1 MLKGAPI
8 GCTVGGMNRPN
19 VIYLHSHDTGRY
31 VQPYGYA
38 IRTPN
43 IQRLAEQGL
52 LFRQAHNAAPTCS
65 PSRAA
70 LLTGMCPHSA
80 GQFGLVNRGFDLPEP
95 RHHLVHTLRAAGY
108 HTALAGVQHVRR
120 DPRTIGYHQLLKP
133 GSRKAREVAPAAAE
147 FLAAAPAQP
156 FFLTV
161 GFGETH
167 REFPPPAPA
176 DDARYLRPPAPLPD
190 TPETRADVA
199 AFQASATDLDHGIG
213 LVLGALDAAG
223 LAENTLVICTTD
235 HGLPFPRM
243 KCNLTDH
250 GTGVMLILRGPGG
263 FGGGRVSD
271 ALVSQVDLF
280 PTLCELLEIDPPE
293 WLQGRSLLP
302 LVRGEV
308 AEINDAVFAEVNYH
322 GQYEPQRMI
331 RTRRWKYIRRYLDR
345 TVPSLANC
353 DNSPSKEL
361 LLRRGW
367 ADLRMA
373 EEQLYDLTFDPNE
386 AANLAHHAHHADV
399 MAELRERLTRWMEE
413 TDDPI
418 LRGPI
423 PEPEGATISR
433 PDDVDPKALWEYT
446 PRPPAFA

>member
-1 MLKGAPI
+1 MS
-8 GCTVGGMNRPN
+8 RPN
-19 VIYLHSHDTGRY
+19 IIYLHSHDTGRY
-31 VQPYGYA
+31 VEPYGYA

-43 IQRLAEQGL
+43 LQRLAEQGM

-80 GQFGLVNRGFDLPEP
+80 GQFGLVNRGFDLPDP
-95 RHHLVHTLRAAGY
+95 SRHLVHTLRAAGY

-120 DPRTIGYHQLLKP
+120 DPRTIGYHQILET
-133 GSRKAREVAPAAAE
+133 GGRKAREVAPAAAE

-161 GFGETH
+161 GFSETH

-190 TPETRADVA
+190 TPQTRADMA
-199 AFQASATDLDHGIG
+199 AYQASVTALDQGIG
-213 LVLGALDAAG
+213 LVLGALEEAG
-223 LAENTLVICTTD
+223 LAGDTLVICTTD

-263 FGGGRVSD
+263 FGGGRVCD
-271 ALVSQVDLF
+271 ALVSQIDLF
-280 PTLCELLEIDPPE
+280 PTLCELLAIAPPA

-308 AEINDAVFAEVNYH
+308 EEINDAVFAEVNYH

-345 TVPSLANC
+345 RVPSLANC

-361 LLRRGW
+361 LLNRGW
-367 ADLRMA
+367 AELPMA
-373 EEQLYDLTFDPNE
+373 EEQLYDLVFDPNE
-386 AANLAHHAHHADV
+386 AANLAGDLRHADAL
-399 MAELRERLTRWMEE
+399 AELRARLTQWMEE
-413 TDDPI
+413 TGDPI
-418 LRGPI
+418 LHGPI
-423 PEPEGATISR
+423 PEPEGATVSR
-433 PDDVDPKALWEYT
+433 PDDVDPKALWTYT
-446 PRPPAFA
+446 ERPPDFA

>member
-1 MLKGAPI
+1 MS
-8 GCTVGGMNRPN
+8 RPN
-19 VIYLHSHDTGRY
+19 IIYLHSHDTGRY
-31 VQPYGYA
+31 VEPYGYA

-43 IQRLAEQGL
+43 LQRLAEQGM

-80 GQFGLVNRGFDLPEP
+80 GQFGLVNRGFDLADPS
-95 RHHLVHTLRAAGY
+95 RHLVRTLRAAGY

-120 DPRTIGYHQLLKP
+120 DPRTIGYHQILET
-133 GSRKAREVAPAAAE
+133 GGRKAREVAPAAAE
-147 FLAAAPAQP
+147 FLGAAPAQP

-161 GFGETH
+161 GFSETH

-190 TPETRADVA
+190 TPQTRTDMA
-199 AFQASATDLDHGIG
+199 AYQASVTALDQGIG
-213 LVLGALDAAG
+213 LVLGALQEAG
-223 LAENTLVICTTD
+223 LADDTLVICTTD

-271 ALVSQVDLF
+271 ALVSQIDLF
-280 PTLCELLEIDPPE
+280 PTLCELLAIAPPA

-302 LVRGEV
+302 LVRGETE
-308 AEINDAVFAEVNYH
+308 EINDAVFAEVNYH

-345 TVPSLANC
+345 RVPSLANC
-353 DNSPSKEL
+353 DNSLSKEL

-367 ADLRMA
+367 ADLPMA
-373 EEQLYDLTFDPNE
+373 EEQLYDLVFDPNE
-386 AANLAHHAHHADV
+386 AANLAGDARHADTL
-399 MAELRERLTRWMEE
+399 AEMRERLTRWMEE

-418 LRGPI
+418 LNGPI
-423 PEPEGATISR
+423 PEPQGATVSR
-433 PDDVDPKALWEYT
+433 PDDVDPKALWAYT
-446 PRPPAFA
+446 ERPPDFA

>member
-1 MLKGAPI
+1 MS
-8 GCTVGGMNRPN
+8 RPN
-19 VIYLHSHDTGRY
+19 IIYLHSHDTGRY
-31 VQPYGYA
+31 VEPYGYA

-43 IQRLAEQGL
+43 LQRLAEQGM

-80 GQFGLVNRGFDLPEP
+80 GQFGLVNRGFDLPDP
-95 RHHLVHTLRAAGY
+95 SRHLVHTLRAAGY

-120 DPRTIGYHQLLKP
+120 DPRTIGYHQILET
-133 GSRKAREVAPAAAE
+133 GGRKAREVAPAAAQ
-147 FLAAAPAQP
+147 FLGAAPAQP

-161 GFGETH
+161 GFSETH

-190 TPETRADVA
+190 TPQTRADMA
-199 AFQASATDLDHGIG
+199 AYQASVTALDQGIG
-213 LVLGALDAAG
+213 LVLGALQEAG
-223 LAENTLVICTTD
+223 LADDTLVICTTD

-271 ALVSQVDLF
+271 ALVSQIDLF
-280 PTLCELLEIDPPE
+280 PTLCELLAIAPPA

-302 LVRGEV
+302 LVRGEKE
-308 AEINDAVFAEVNYH
+308 EINDAVFAEVNYH

-345 TVPSLANC
+345 RVPSLANC
-353 DNSPSKEL
+353 DNSLSKEL

-367 ADLRMA
+367 ADLPMA
-373 EEQLYDLTFDPNE
+373 EEQLYDLVFDPNE
-386 AANLAHHAHHADV
+386 AANLAGDARHAGTL
-399 MAELRERLTRWMEE
+399 AEMRERLTRWMEE

-418 LRGPI
+418 LNGPI
-423 PEPEGATISR
+423 PEPHGATVSR
-433 PDDVDPKALWEYT
+433 PDDVDPKALWAYT
-446 PRPPAFA
+446 ERPPDFA

>member
-1 MLKGAPI
+1 MS
-8 GCTVGGMNRPN
+8 RPN

-31 VQPYGYA
+31 VEPYGYA

-43 IQRLAEQGL
+43 LQRLAEQGM

-80 GQFGLVNRGFDLPEP
+80 GQFGLVNRGFDLPDP
-95 RHHLVHTLRAAGY
+95 SRHLVRTLRAAGY

-120 DPRTIGYHQLLKP
+120 DPRTIGYHQILET
-133 GSRKAREVAPAAAE
+133 GGRKAREVAPAAAE

-161 GFGETH
+161 GFSETH
-167 REFPPPAPA
+167 REFPPPALA

-190 TPETRADVA
+190 TPQTRADMA
-199 AFQASATDLDHGIG
+199 AYQASVTALDQGIG
-213 LVLGALDAAG
+213 LVLGALEEAG
-223 LAENTLVICTTD
+223 LADDTLVICTTD

-263 FGGGRVSD
+263 FGGGRVCD
-271 ALVSQVDLF
+271 ALVSQIDLF
-280 PTLCELLEIDPPE
+280 PTLCELLAIAPPA

-308 AEINDAVFAEVNYH
+308 EEINDAVFAEVNYH

-345 TVPSLANC
+345 RVPSLANC

-361 LLRRGW
+361 LLNRGW
-367 ADLRMA
+367 AELPMA
-373 EEQLYDLTFDPNE
+373 EEQLYDLVFDPNE
-386 AANLAHHAHHADV
+386 AANLAGDARHADTL
-399 MAELRERLTRWMEE
+399 AELRARLSRWMEE
-413 TDDPI
+413 TGDPI
-418 LRGPI
+418 LHGPI
-423 PEPEGATISR
+423 PEPEGATVSR
-433 PDDVDPKALWEYT
+433 PDDVDPKALWTYT
-446 PRPPAFA
+446 ARPPDFA

>member
-1 MLKGAPI
+1 MS
-8 GCTVGGMNRPN
+8 RPN
-19 VIYLHSHDTGRY
+19 IIYLHSHDTGRY
-31 VQPYGYA
+31 VEPYGYG

-43 IQRLAEQGL
+43 IQRLAEQGM

-80 GQFGLVNRGFDLPEP
+80 GQLGLVNRGFDLPDP

-108 HTALAGVQHVRR
+108 RTALAGVQHVRR
-120 DPRTIGYHQLLKP
+120 DPRTIGYDEILET
-133 GSRKAREVAPAAAE
+133 GGRKARDVAPVAAD
-147 FLAAAPAQP
+147 FLAAAPDQP

-161 GFGETH
+161 GCSETH

-190 TPETRADVA
+190 TPETRADMA
-199 AFQASATDLDHGIG
+199 AYQACVTALDQGIG
-213 LVLGALDAAG
+213 MVLAALDAAG
-223 LAENTLVICTTD
+223 LADNTLVICTTD
-235 HGLPFPRM
+235 HGLAFPRM

-263 FGGGRVSD
+263 FSGGRVSD
-271 ALVSQVDLF
+271 ALVSQIDLF
-280 PTLCELLEIDPPE
+280 PTLCELLEIAPPA

-302 LVRGEV
+302 LVRGE
-308 AEINDAVFAEVNYH
+308 AEQINDAVFAEVNYH

-331 RTRRWKYIRRYLDR
+331 RTERWKYIRRYLDR
-345 TVPSLANC
+345 PIPSLANC

-361 LLRRGW
+361 LLRHGW
-367 ADLRMA
+367 GSLPMA
-373 EEQLYDLTFDPNE
+373 EEQLYDLVFDPNE
-386 AANLAHHAHHADV
+386 AANRAGDPRHADTL
-399 MAELRERLTRWMEE
+399 AELRARLTRWMEE

-418 LRGPI
+418 LDGPI
-423 PEPEGATISR
+423 PEPPGATISR
-433 PDDVDPKALWEYT
+433 PDDIDPKALWAYT
-446 PRPPAFA
+446 ERPDSFA